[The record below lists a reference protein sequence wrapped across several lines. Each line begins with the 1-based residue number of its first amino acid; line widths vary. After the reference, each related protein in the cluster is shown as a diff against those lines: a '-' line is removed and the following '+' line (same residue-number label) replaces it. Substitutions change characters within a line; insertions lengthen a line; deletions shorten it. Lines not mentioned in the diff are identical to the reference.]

1 MEKGFTEDGTGIWL
15 NDVRWRRFLDLVAL
29 SVSLTWMVSLMQG
42 DGNPLDEPTPVDA
55 VVYATGYR
63 QQAGFV
69 DPKVV
74 DMRWE
79 RDGNDVPLFKGWCVV
94 HSIGP
99 HPLPVSLTPKWLPS
113 ACPFRSTR
121 GLVSS
126 TSSRDSRFHAASSS
140 RDTC

>member
-29 SVSLTWMVSLMQG
+29 SVSLTWMVSSMQG

-79 RDGNDVPLFKGWCVV
+79 REGNDVPLFKGW
-94 HSIGP
+94 
-99 HPLPVSLTPKWLPS
+99 
-113 ACPFRSTR
+113 
-121 GLVSS
+121 
-126 TSSRDSRFHAASSS
+126 
-140 RDTC
+140 

>member
-1 MEKGFTEDGTGIWL
+1 MATLSRFCRT
-15 NDVRWRRFLDLVAL
+15 VRLANLDLSRL
-29 SVSLTWMVSLMQG
+29 QG

-79 RDGNDVPLFKGWCVV
+79 RDGNDVPLFKGW
-94 HSIGP
+94 
-99 HPLPVSLTPKWLPS
+99 
-113 ACPFRSTR
+113 
-121 GLVSS
+121 
-126 TSSRDSRFHAASSS
+126 
-140 RDTC
+140 